1 MSVMLILNSHLIH
14 SPDQGSLFCHRR
26 CFNETCEYET
36 SPLSQCDSSGRIRPH
51 RLLLNNVSGVSR
63 RRYAWMFGGRKGG
76 CKARQ
81 GRGLLSWCQVHVWRR
96 PARGEVSTPT
106 TPFWSKFTSIAAS
119 FTGSNAGKKSH
130 RSRSRGG
137 ASNSTEGGWW
147 CHWSCSPQQ
156 PVPHTS

>member
-1 MSVMLILNSHLIH
+1 MSVMLIPNSHLIH

-119 FTGSNAGKKSH
+119 FTGSNAGKKVTDQGVGGVLVIVQRVGGGVTGRAPPS
-130 RSRSRGG
+130 SR
-137 ASNSTEGGWW
+137 
-147 CHWSCSPQQ
+147 
-156 PVPHTS
+156 

>member
-1 MSVMLILNSHLIH
+1 MPWKNNNIPHLWCQWCLFSTVIWSILLTKVHCFVTAGALTRLVNMKPLPSH
-14 SPDQGSLFCHRR
+14 S
-26 CFNETCEYET
+26 
-36 SPLSQCDSSGRIRPH
+36 DSSGRIRPH

-119 FTGSNAGKKSH
+119 FTGSTSGKKVTDQ
-130 RSRSRGG
+130 GVG
-137 ASNSTEGGWW
+137 
-147 CHWSCSPQQ
+147 C
-156 PVPHTS
+156 